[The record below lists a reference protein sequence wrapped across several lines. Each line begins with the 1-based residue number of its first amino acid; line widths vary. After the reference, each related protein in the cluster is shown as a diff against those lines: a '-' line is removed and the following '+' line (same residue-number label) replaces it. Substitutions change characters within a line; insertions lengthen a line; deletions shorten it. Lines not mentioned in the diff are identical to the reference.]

1 MIRAV
6 KGRVSQTL
14 YGPDD
19 IFQLNYIVYKINIL
33 YIQKVKIM
41 QNETSVSIVQISLIH
56 LL

>member
-19 IFQLNYIVYKINIL
+19 IFQLNYIVHKINIL
-33 YIQKVKIM
+33 HIQKVKIM
-41 QNETSVSIVQISLIH
+41 QNETSVSIVQISPIH